1 MHEGATDDAVK
12 SLFSLLELAED
23 RACAADELSN
33 FARMPPQPPGIR
45 LQSVLCDV
53 GIALVPTSVYGAY
66 NFKECRQSFF
76 DGLAMRVAARRVFS
90 SASATRP
97 ARIAVVGCGGW
108 TQGWHLPNLA
118 NRADA
123 EIAALVEPADEPGA
137 GGCLSGRLESMA
149 TLEAKYGAPRYHSLA
164 ALLAERRSE
173 LDGVLVAAP
182 HTLHCALGKEV
193 LDAGLHLLMEKPMTT
208 DVAEARTLV
217 DAGAAAPQ
225 LALLLN
231 NTANWQPGFIEAR
244 SHVRERGSI
253 GEVRHVSCLLAA
265 PLSWLFEGHDHAG
278 WTQPTG
284 TMVGNGFGW
293 GQLSHTFAWV
303 YGATGLTP
311 STVYAAAVH
320 SAATGADVYDAAT
333 ITCTN
338 GALINA
344 SGVGTIPD
352 AGFKVVAN
360 WVFGTEGMM
369 HFGGLAGSDG
379 AAPDSSGDGSAA
391 AEEMAALAR
400 QQAQGARLQVHLA
413 PAAHSLA
420 APRRPPGQHHLI

>member
-1 MHEGATDDAVK
+1 MTV
-12 SLFSLLELAED
+12 
-23 RACAADELSN
+23 RALSTAAKR
-33 FARMPPQPPGIR
+33 A
-45 LQSVLCDV
+45 
-53 GIALVPTSVYGAY
+53 
-66 NFKECRQSFF
+66 
-76 DGLAMRVAARRVFS
+76 
-90 SASATRP
+90 P

-118 NRADA
+118 HRDDA
-123 EIAALVEPADEPGA
+123 EIAALVEPADEPGM

-149 TLEAKYGAPRYHSLA
+149 ALEAKYAAPRYRSLT

-182 HTLHCALGKEV
+182 HTLHCELGKAV
-193 LDAGLHLLMEKPMTT
+193 LDAGLHLLIEKPLTT

-217 DAGAAAPQ
+217 DASFAAPQ

-231 NTANWQPGFIEAR
+231 NTANWQPGFVEAR
-244 SHVRERGSI
+244 RHVRERRSL
-253 GEVRHVSCLLAA
+253 GEVRHVSCVFAA
-265 PLSWLFEGHDHAG
+265 PLSWLFEGQDHAG

-311 STVYAAAVH
+311 ATVYAAAVH
-320 SAATGADVYDAAT
+320 SASTGADVYDAAT

-338 GALINA
+338 GALISA
-344 SGVGTIPD
+344 SGVGTVPD

-360 WVFGTEGMM
+360 WVFGTEGML

-379 AAPDSSGDGSAA
+379 AAAQV
-391 AEEMAALAR
+391 ERAR
-400 QQAQGARLQVHLA
+400 GLVR
-413 PAAHSLA
+413 
-420 APRRPPGQHHLI
+420 